1 MNYFKAQYK
10 TVKENLKRLKKLLT
24 NPDQTW
30 LEISQEQITV
40 QNMLKYQLLIFALIP
55 VICAFIS
62 DAVIGVEMFNKV
74 HRKPVFSS
82 LVNSFLY
89 YLSIIAFVF
98 LLSFGLKVIT
108 IFFELKV
115 GFINTFK
122 IIHYSVFPVLF
133 FSLFNLIPGASFL
146 VYLIGVYSVYIFY
159 KGLPILIKNQHD
171 KSIILTT
178 LLIVLLFIVIS
189 MLVVLVDFFGNSILQ
204 N

>member
-10 TVKENLKRLKKLLT
+10 TIMKNLNRLKNLLT
-24 NPDQTW
+24 NPNQTW
-30 LEISQEQITV
+30 LEISQEQSSV
-40 QNMLKYQLLIFALIP
+40 QNMLKYQLLVFALIP
-55 VICAFIS
+55 VLCAFIS

-74 HRKPVFSS
+74 HRKPFYSS

-98 LLSFGLKVIT
+98 LLSFGLKLIT
-108 IFFELKV
+108 IFFEIKV
-115 GFINTFK
+115 GFINSFK
-122 IIHYSVFPVLF
+122 IINYSIFPVLF

-146 VYLIGVYSVYIFY
+146 IYLIAIYSVYIFY

-178 LLIVLLFIVIS
+178 LLIVLLIMIIS
-189 MLVVLVDFFGNSILQ
+189 MLVVVVDFFSNSII
-204 N
+204 

>member
-1 MNYFKAQYK
+1 MK
-10 TVKENLKRLKKLLT
+10 NLHRLKNLLT
-24 NPDQTW
+24 KTDQTW
-30 LEISQEQITV
+30 LEISQEQSTV

-55 VICAFIS
+55 VLCAFLS

-74 HRKPVFSS
+74 HRKPVYSS

-98 LLSFGLKVIT
+98 LLSFGLKIIT
-108 IFFELKV
+108 IFFEIKV

-122 IIHYSVFPVLF
+122 IINYSVFPVLF
-133 FSLFNLIPGASFL
+133 FSLLSLIPGASFL
-146 VYLIGVYSVYIFY
+146 VYLISIYSVYIFY
-159 KGLPILIKNQHD
+159 KGLPIVIKNQHD

-178 LLIVLLFIVIS
+178 LLMVLLILVIS
-189 MLVVLVDFFGNSILQ
+189 LLVVLVDFFGNSILQ

>member
-1 MNYFKAQYK
+1 MK
-10 TVKENLKRLKKLLT
+10 NLKRLKNLLT

-30 LEISQEQITV
+30 LEISQEQSTV
-40 QNMLKYQLLIFALIP
+40 QNMLKYQLLVFALIP
-55 VICAFIS
+55 VLCAFIS

-74 HRKPVFSS
+74 HRKPIYST

-98 LLSFGLKVIT
+98 LLSFGLKIIT
-108 IFFELKV
+108 IFFEIKV

-122 IIHYSVFPVLF
+122 IINYSVFPVLF
-133 FSLFNLIPGASFL
+133 FSLLSLIPRASFL
-146 VYLIGVYSVYIFY
+146 VYLISIYSVYIFY
-159 KGLPILIKNQHD
+159 KGLPIVIKNQHD

-178 LLIVLLFIVIS
+178 LLMVLLILVIS
-189 MLVVLVDFFGNSILQ
+189 LLVVLVDFFGNSILQ

>member
-1 MNYFKAQYK
+1 MK
-10 TVKENLKRLKKLLT
+10 NLHRLKNLLT
-24 NPDQTW
+24 KTDQTW
-30 LEISQEQITV
+30 LEISQEQSTV
-40 QNMLKYQLLIFALIP
+40 QNMLKYQLLIFAFIP
-55 VICAFIS
+55 VLCAFLS

-74 HRKPVFSS
+74 HRKPVYSS

-108 IFFELKV
+108 IFFEIKV

-122 IIHYSVFPVLF
+122 IINYSIFPVLF

-146 VYLIGVYSVYIFY
+146 LYFIAIYSVYIFY

-178 LLIVLLFIVIS
+178 LLMVLLIIVVS
-189 MLVVLVDFFGNSILQ
+189 LLVVLIDFFSNSII
-204 N
+204 